1 MGMTHFILIFFES
14 GNVFVFSAKW
24 IKLTGWGEAGE
35 ARCKPVP
42 VDRSVRHDVHSHR
55 HSRNRDRMPNLAGQP
70 DEFVRGRNVRHA
82 RLWGNSQHTG
92 E

>member
-1 MGMTHFILIFFES
+1 MPSKENQIAEIGIVDKGATRRPIKTLIFD
-14 GNVFVFSAKW
+14 
-24 IKLTGWGEAGE
+24 I
-35 ARCKPVP
+35 
-42 VDRSVRHDVHSHR
+42 SVRHDVHSHR

-82 RLWGNSQHTG
+82 RLRGNSQHTG